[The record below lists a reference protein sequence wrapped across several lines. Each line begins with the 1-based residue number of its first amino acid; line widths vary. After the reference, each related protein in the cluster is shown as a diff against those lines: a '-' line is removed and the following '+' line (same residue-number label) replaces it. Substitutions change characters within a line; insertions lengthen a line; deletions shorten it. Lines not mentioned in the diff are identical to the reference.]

1 MFGKKDNRQTA
12 FATSLPS
19 NGSENKLSIV
29 AEGTTV
35 RGDFET
41 AGNLRIDGKVLGN
54 IISSANVAIGQGGS
68 VEGNITAAMV
78 KISGRVHGNLEV
90 HGRLILDATAVLI
103 GEVKT
108 KLLSVEEGATF
119 NGKVTMESG
128 LGTETVTSV
137 SKEYAQ

>member
-1 MFGKKDNRQTA
+1 MFGKKEDRQAA
-12 FATSLPS
+12 FAAALSG
-19 NGSENKLSIV
+19 NGGETKLSIV

-41 AGNLRIDGKVLGN
+41 VGNLRVDGKIIGN
-54 IISSANVAIGQGGS
+54 IFSSANVAIGKGGS

-78 KISGRVHGNLEV
+78 KISGRVQGNLEV
-90 HGRLILDATAVLI
+90 SGRLILDATAVLI

-108 KLLSVEEGATF
+108 KLLSVEEGAVF
-119 NGKVTMESG
+119 NGKMTMEEG
-128 LGTETVTSV
+128 LGSETMKAV